1 MSTTSPTSTPATAAT
16 PAAELLVVAATA
28 PLAAAIRNILSGTD
42 VTTIGP

>member
-28 PLAAAIRNILSGTD
+28 PLAAAIRNIVSGTD